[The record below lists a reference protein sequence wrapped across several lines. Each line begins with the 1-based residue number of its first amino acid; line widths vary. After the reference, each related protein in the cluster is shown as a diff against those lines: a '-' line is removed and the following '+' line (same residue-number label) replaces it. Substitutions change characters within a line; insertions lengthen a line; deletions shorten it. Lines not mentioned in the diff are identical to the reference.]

1 MGNLRLKRQN
11 GTDTKENIIKRLAKN
26 AKKTEKTEKA
36 EIKSKNY
43 FYIFCKHFNN
53 ARTSPSALC
62 ESSNSHP

>member
-1 MGNLRLKRQN
+1 MKRKN
-11 GTDTKENIIKRLAKN
+11 GADTKENIIQRLAKN
-26 AKKTEKTEKA
+26 AKRTEKTEKTEKA